1 MDRAGVAPLGEKI
14 FLCLLRGRKVVA
26 ADDGHRLPVEF
37 LGIGAVDIP
46 RAQPGLHMPHRDA
59 QIIGRE
65 RGGKG
70 GRRVAL
76 HEDDVRLFRFQHAL
90 EPFENA
96 GCYVKERL
104 RILHNGEI
112 VVRHDGKRCKD
123 LVEHLAVLSRD
134 ADNGFYFAPC
144 AQLLHE
150 RAHFHGL
157 RPRAEN
163 QQDLFHGVPFLLRA
177 GCLCLSEDP
186 ALGLKDLGVLPS
198 DLHAV
203 AHGQCADI
211 LAGGIN
217 APAL

>member
-1 MDRAGVAPLGEKI
+1 M
-14 FLCLLRGRKVVA
+14 
-26 ADDGHRLPVEF
+26 
-37 LGIGAVDIP
+37 
-46 RAQPGLHMPHRDA
+46 
-59 QIIGRE
+59 
-65 RGGKG
+65 
-70 GRRVAL
+70 
-76 HEDDVRLFRFQHAL
+76 
-90 EPFENA
+90 
-96 GCYVKERL
+96 
-104 RILHNGEI
+104 
-112 VVRHDGKRCKD
+112 
-123 LVEHLAVLSRD
+123 LSRD
-134 ADNGFYFAPC
+134 ADNGFYFAPG
-144 AQLLHE
+144 AQFLHE

-217 APAL
+217 APTL